1 MTQKQKN
8 DILIV
13 VAVLV
18 VGFAV
23 LKAFV
28 FPALST
34 ATTFAKN
41 CNTVVQ
47 DKAAKTYK
55 ANYAEKHSGFLPP
68 IDTIKPACR

>member
-13 VAVLV
+13 VAVLA

-34 ATTFAKN
+34 AATFVKN
-41 CNTVVQ
+41 SNAVAQ
-47 DKAAKTYK
+47 EQAAKTYK
-55 ANYAEKHSGFLPP
+55 ANYAEKHGFLPP
-68 IDTIKPACR
+68 VDTIKPSSR

>member
-13 VAVLV
+13 VAVLT

-28 FPALST
+28 FPTLST
-34 ATTFAKN
+34 AAIFVKN
-41 CNTVVQ
+41 SNAVAQ
-47 DKAAKTYK
+47 DQAAKTYK
-55 ANYAEKHSGFLPP
+55 ANYVEKHGFLPP
-68 IDTIKPACR
+68 VDTIKPSCR